1 MGLALALILLLLC
14 LPAIGKD
21 SGYFGCDFVD
31 NKVSATYYFAPAK
44 MAGIKTGD
52 QIVAINKQPVT
63 AQNSQTTLTM
73 LKGEPGTKVKV
84 TVLRKGQKLT
94 FTVTR
99 ESLPQPVFVSHQNA
113 QEYYIDGMRQ
123 LDSGYI
129 PTARLALEEA
139 ESLGHK
145 MAALSIKT
153 LLPKED
159 PDKIQLEKI
168 KAIKE
173 SLKAKQF
180 SKAQK
185 LCQEALKAY
194 PQSEILIL
202 NSAYCARQLGQYKQ
216 ALQLAQKLVQ
226 QNSSYLPGL
235 IELAYCQAMTGQK
248 ALAKGTLNQAL
259 LLNGNTDE
267 LNLLDNY
274 LQSNKQQHH

>member
-14 LPAIGKD
+14 LPAVGKD

-31 NKVSATYYFAPAK
+31 NKVSATYYFAPAAV
-44 MAGIKTGD
+44 AGIKAGD
-52 QIVAINKQPVT
+52 QIVAINNRPVT
-63 AQNSQTTLTM
+63 AQNSQSTLTM
-73 LKGEPGTKVKV
+73 LKGEPGTKVNV
-84 TVLRKGQKLT
+84 TVLRKGQKLN

-99 ESLPQPVFVSHQNA
+99 ESLPQPIFVSHHNA

-145 MAALSIKT
+145 MAVLSIKT

-173 SLKAKQF
+173 SLKARQL

-185 LCQEALKAY
+185 LCQDALNAY

-202 NSAYCARQLGQYKQ
+202 NSAYCARQRGRYKQ
-216 ALQLAQKLVQ
+216 ALELAQKLVQ
-226 QNSSYLPGL
+226 QNSTYLPGL

-248 ALAKGTLNQAL
+248 ELAKSTLNQAL
-259 LLNGNTDE
+259 LLNNSTDE
-267 LNLLDNY
+267 LNLLDSY
-274 LQSNKQQHH
+274 LKSSKPQHH

>member
-1 MGLALALILLLLC
+1 MGLALVLILLLLS

-21 SGYFGCDFVD
+21 SGYFGCDFID
-31 NKVSATYYFAPAK
+31 NKVSATYYFAPATV
-44 MAGIKTGD
+44 AGIKVGD
-52 QIVAINKQPVT
+52 QVVAINNQPVT
-63 AQNSQTTLTM
+63 AKNSQTTLAM
-73 LKGEPGTKVKV
+73 LKGAPGTKVNV

-99 ESLPQPVFVSHQNA
+99 ESLPQPVFVSHNNA

-129 PTARLALEEA
+129 PTARMALEEA

-168 KAIKE
+168 KAIKD
-173 SLKAKQF
+173 
-180 SKAQK
+180 
-185 LCQEALKAY
+185 ALKARQLTKANKLCKEALMSY
-194 PQSEILIL
+194 PQSELVIL
-202 NSAYCARQLGQYKQ
+202 NATYCARQLGQYKE
-216 ALQLAQKLVQ
+216 ALQLAERLVR

-235 IELAYCQAMTGQK
+235 IELAYCQSMTGQK
-248 ALAKGTLNQAL
+248 ELAKSTLNQAL
-259 LLNGNTDE
+259 LLNSNTDE
-267 LNLLDNY
+267 LSLLDSY
-274 LQSNKQQHH
+274 LKSNKQQHH